1 MSLENKKI
9 LLGISGCIAAY
20 KACYLVR
27 LLKKAGADVRVVLTK
42 SATWFVTKTTL
53 ETLSN
58 NPVAVE
64 MFSEEKFF
72 STHHITY
79 AEWADLI
86 LLAPA
91 TGNLIGKIANGIAD
105 DLLTTIVMAKQ
116 SDVMIAPA
124 MNTQMYLNPI
134 VQENI
139 SKLRRLG
146 YHFIEPGSGELA
158 CETVGIGRLAEPED
172 IFDVVKLHFSRI
184 GPLVGKKV
192 VVTAG
197 PTVERID
204 PVRYISNFSSGKMG
218 YAIAEV
224 AAERGGNVTLIS
236 GPTSLKPPVG
246 VNLISVES
254 AAQMQTELKK
264 AFKSCHALIMAAA
277 VADFRPAKPSKK
289 KISHPTPK
297 SVELRSNPD
306 ILAEI
311 GNTKKQSQVTVG
323 FALEV
328 GGGKKSALAK
338 LKAKNLDIIV
348 MNDPT
353 LPGAEFG
360 GDSNIATIFDRKGGE
375 QKLEQMSKHELAGV
389 ILDNVE
395 SLLKGGRR

>member
-1 MSLENKKI
+1 
-9 LLGISGCIAAY
+9 
-20 KACYLVR
+20 
-27 LLKKAGADVRVVLTK
+27 
-42 SATWFVTKTTL
+42 
-53 ETLSN
+53 
-58 NPVAVE
+58 VE

-105 DLLTTIVMAKQ
+105 DLLSTIVMAKQ

-158 CETVGIGRLAEPED
+158 CETVGVGRLAEPED
-172 IFDVVKLHFSRI
+172 ILDVVKLHFSRT
-184 GPLVGKKV
+184 GPLTGKKV

-204 PVRYISNFSSGKMG
+204 PVRFISNFSSGKMG
-218 YAIAEV
+218 YAIA
-224 AAERGGNVTLIS
+224 AAAAGRGAKVTLIS
-236 GPTSLKPPVG
+236 GPTALKPPVG
-246 VNLISVES
+246 VKLISVES
-254 AAQMQTELKK
+254 AAQMQAELKK
-264 AFKSCHALIMAAA
+264 AFKSCHALVMSAA
-277 VADFRPAKPSKK
+277 VADFRPAKSSRK

-297 SVELRSNPD
+297 AIELRSSPD

-311 GNTKKQSQVTVG
+311 GKTKKKSQVTVG

-328 GGGKKSALAK
+328 GEGKKSALAK
-338 LKAKNLDIIV
+338 LKAKNLDFIV

-353 LPGAEFG
+353 RPGAEFG
-360 GDSNIATIFDRKGGE
+360 GDFNIATIFSRGGHE
-375 QKLEQMSKHELAGV
+375 KKLGQMSKPELAGV

-395 SLLKGGRR
+395 ALLKGGRR